1 LINKLVLENLKH
13 RPLRT
18 LLTSLSIGFQV
29 TMILTL
35 AGLSRGM
42 LEDAQ
47 KRARGMNADIIV
59 RPPGTTV
66 IQIAP
71 PNMPEKMLEYFRKQP
86 HVKTVTGTVM
96 YPIGGT
102 SSVTGI
108 DMATFNEIS
117 GGFRYLEGGP
127 FRGGEEVILDEW
139 YAGQTKKK
147 VGDSINLL
155 NRDWRVCGIVEPG
168 KLARVFM
175 PIKVLQDLT
184 SNSGRLS
191 QVFVKLD
198 DSKQTDAVIKS
209 VQNDLTDYKIYS
221 MDELVSLF
229 SVGNVPGLKAF
240 IYVVIGLS
248 IVVGFLVVSL
258 TMYAAVLERTR
269 EIGILKALG
278 AHPKDVMS
286 ILVRETMMLA
296 IGGWIIGVLLSFVA
310 TWSVNT
316 FIRANLQA
324 VTVPDW
330 WPIALGIAVGAALL
344 GAVYPGLRAARQDAI
359 EALAYE

>member
-1 LINKLVLENLKH
+1 
-13 RPLRT
+13 
-18 LLTSLSIGFQV
+18 
-29 TMILTL
+29 MILTL

-59 RPPGTTV
+59 RPPGTSV
-66 IQIAP
+66 ISIAP
-71 PNMPEKMLEYFRKQP
+71 PNMPEKMLDYFRKKP
-86 HVKTVTGTVM
+86 HVVNVTGTVM

-102 SSVTGI
+102 NSVTGI
-108 DMATFNEIS
+108 DLESFSEIS

-127 FRGGEEVILDEW
+127 FKGGEEVIIDDW
-139 YAGQTKKK
+139 YANQSKKK
-147 VGDSINLL
+147 VGDTINVL
-155 NRDWRVCGIVEPG
+155 NRDWRVVGIVEPG

-175 PIKVLQDLT
+175 PLRVLQDLT
-184 SNSGRLS
+184 GSTGKLS

-198 DSKQTDAVIKS
+198 DSRNTDAVIQEVKAE
-209 VQNDLTDYKIYS
+209 LTGYPIYS

-240 IYVVIGLS
+240 IYVIIGLS
-248 IVVGFLVVSL
+248 VVVGFLVVTL

-278 AHPKDVMS
+278 AHPGDVMN
-286 ILVRETMMLA
+286 ILVRETLMLA
-296 IGGWIIGVLLSFVA
+296 LAGWVIGVLLSFA
-310 TWSVNT
+310 AIGAINR
-316 FIRANLQA
+316 FIRASLQA
-324 VTVPDW
+324 VVVPDW
-330 WPIALGIAVGAALL
+330 WPIALGIAVAAALL
-344 GAVYPGLRAARQDAI
+344 GAVYPGMRAARQDAI